1 MAPQQII
8 YRLPQCQQMAVRQP
22 IPVEGYLVQAGRTY
36 AGYFEY
42 GFRVR
47 SNFYLIKWALLGTK
61 KSIQHRSWI
70 LSHQMVPAIA
80 DAAGNLSEM

>member
-22 IPVEGYLVQAGRTY
+22 IPVEGYLVQKKGRTY

-47 SNFYLIKWALLGTK
+47 EQLLPYKVGLI
-61 KSIQHRSWI
+61 
-70 LSHQMVPAIA
+70 
-80 DAAGNLSEM
+80 

>member
-8 YRLPQCQQMAVRQP
+8 YRLPQCQQIWRRQP
-22 IPVEGYLVQAGRTY
+22 IPAKATFKRSGRTY

-47 SNFYLIKWALLGTK
+47 EQLLPYKVVLFRNK
-61 KSIQHRSWI
+61 KVFNIGAGFF
-70 LSHQMVPAIA
+70 LNQMVPQLLMLLEI
-80 DAAGNLSEM
+80 

>member
-8 YRLPQCQQMAVRQP
+8 YRLPQYQQMAVRQP
-22 IPVEGYLVQAGRTY
+22 IPAEGYLVQKKGRTY

-61 KSIQHRSWI
+61 KKYST
-70 LSHQMVPAIA
+70 
-80 DAAGNLSEM
+80 

>member
-8 YRLPQCQQMAVRQP
+8 WLPQYQQMAVRQYT
-22 IPVEGYLVQAGRTY
+22 EGYLVQKKRAEH

-47 SNFYLIKWALLGTK
+47 GFYLIKWAL
-61 KSIQHRSWI
+61 I
-70 LSHQMVPAIA
+70 
-80 DAAGNLSEM
+80 